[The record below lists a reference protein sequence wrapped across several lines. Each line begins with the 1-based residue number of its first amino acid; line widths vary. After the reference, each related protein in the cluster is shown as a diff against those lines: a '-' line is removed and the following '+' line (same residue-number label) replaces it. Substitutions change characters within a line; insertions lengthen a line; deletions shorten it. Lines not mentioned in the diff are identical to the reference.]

1 LFKNLTLYRIGPEW
15 PASLMALETS
25 LAKSPFLECGS
36 TQPMSCGWVPPRGKA
51 QGALVETVGGHWL
64 LAMMV
69 ERKLLPAAV
78 VRRRVDELA
87 AQVERDSG
95 RKPGKT
101 LRREL
106 QEQATLELLPRAFT
120 KRAEFRLW
128 IDPEHRRLMVDA
140 GSAARADE
148 VVAELLKAV
157 DGLALAPLQTAQ
169 TPAATMADWLLEG
182 EPPAAFTVDREC
194 ELKADDESKAVVRY
208 ARHRLDTDE
217 VREHIKGGKRPTRL
231 ALTWQGRVSFVL
243 NDAGQIRRIAFLD
256 VVFENRA
263 SRDEADDGFDADA
276 AIATGELS
284 QLIPELLEAL
294 GGEQVPG
301 ESPAA
306 PADTALERL
315 AA

>member
-1 LFKNLTLYRIGPEW
+1 LFKNLTLYRIGPGG
-15 PASLMALETS
+15 PASLTALEDS
-25 LAKSPFLECGS
+25 IAKTPFVECGS

-51 QGALVETVGGHWL
+51 QGALVESVGGHWL
-64 LAMMV
+64 LMLMV

-78 VRRRVDELA
+78 VRRRTDELA

-120 KRAEFRLW
+120 KRAGFRVW
-128 IDPEHRRLMVDA
+128 IDARHQRLMVDA
-140 GSAARADE
+140 SSAARADE

-169 TPAATMADWLLEG
+169 TPATTMADWLLEG

-217 VREHIKGGKRPTRL
+217 VREHIRSGKRPTRL
-231 ALTWQGRVSFVL
+231 ALTWQARVSFVL
-243 NDAGQIRRIAFLD
+243 NDAGQLRRIAFLD
-256 VVFENRA
+256 VVFQNRP
-263 SRDEADDGFDADA
+263 SRGDADDGFDADA

-284 QLIPELLEAL
+284 LLLPELLEAL

-306 PADTALERL
+306 PAETVPEPI